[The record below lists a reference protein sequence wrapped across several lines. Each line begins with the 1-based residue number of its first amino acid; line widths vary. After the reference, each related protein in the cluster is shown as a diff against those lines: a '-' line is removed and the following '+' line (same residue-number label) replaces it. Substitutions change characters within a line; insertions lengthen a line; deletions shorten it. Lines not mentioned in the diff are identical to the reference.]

1 MCACARARVRARASH
16 SPAASLQRLHH
27 DALAHRV
34 DVEVS
39 LVPVGWTR
47 THGYYVTSLVCPS
60 IAVVFAL
67 PDEGGVPLWCVHEC
81 VPSSEL
87 CTKRT
92 SAYNGKAVSTRERER
107 ARDRKKEKEK
117 EKEKS
122 VRDRDVHMT
131 HTSHQSHVRMVFGLR
146 ATATHHNQSVPAPRV
161 NQPLAHLRH
170 WSAAR
175 HWLPVLPAVS
185 RAQRYIKSP
194 SYDHEAF
201 ILKDNSVK
209 GTCVYER

>member
-1 MCACARARVRARASH
+1 MVTTSPVSSVQVSPSSLLCQMKAACLCGVCTSVCRHRNCARNARQHIMAR
-16 SPAASLQRLHH
+16 RC
-27 DALAHRV
+27 R
-34 DVEVS
+34 
-39 LVPVGWTR
+39 
-47 THGYYVTSLVCPS
+47 
-60 IAVVFAL
+60 
-67 PDEGGVPLWCVHEC
+67 
-81 VPSSEL
+81 
-87 CTKRT
+87 
-92 SAYNGKAVSTRERER
+92 RERER
-107 ARDRKKEKEK
+107 ARDRKKEK

-131 HTSHQSHVRMVFGLR
+131 HMSHQSHVRMVFGLR

>member
-1 MCACARARVRARASH
+1 MVTTSPVSSVQVSPSSLLCQMKAACLCGVCTSVCRHRKCARNARQHIIERRCRQERGRGTAR
-16 SPAASLQRLHH
+16 
-27 DALAHRV
+27 
-34 DVEVS
+34 
-39 LVPVGWTR
+39 
-47 THGYYVTSLVCPS
+47 
-60 IAVVFAL
+60 
-67 PDEGGVPLWCVHEC
+67 
-81 VPSSEL
+81 
-87 CTKRT
+87 K
-92 SAYNGKAVSTRERER
+92 
-107 ARDRKKEKEK
+107 RKKKR
-117 EKEKS
+117 KS
-122 VRDRDVHMT
+122 GRDRDVHMT